1 MRLQKQKK
9 FITKDDNLLPL
20 VNIIFLLLIFFM
32 IAGVIQKQKEL
43 YDVQLASATIDEYV
57 EKEMHTLFIDNDRS
71 LILNDK
77 AVPSSNLSSELKKL
91 GEKKNL
97 IVAADSKLLTED
109 LNKILLILSK
119 NKIENITLMMNK
131 ND

>member
-1 MRLQKQKK
+1 MRLQQQKK

-77 AVPSSNLSSELKKL
+77 AVPSANLSLELKKL

>member
-1 MRLQKQKK
+1 
-9 FITKDDNLLPL
+9 
-20 VNIIFLLLIFFM
+20 M

-71 LILNDK
+71 LVLNDK

-91 GEKKNL
+91 GEEKNL
-97 IVAADSKLLTED
+97 IVAADSKLLTKD

>member
-77 AVPSSNLSSELKKL
+77 AVPSSNLSTELKKL

>member
-1 MRLQKQKK
+1 MRLQQQKK

-77 AVPSSNLSSELKKL
+77 AVPSSNLSTELKKL
-91 GEKKNL
+91 GEEKNL
-97 IVAADSKLLTED
+97 IVAADSKLLTKD

>member
-1 MRLQKQKK
+1 
-9 FITKDDNLLPL
+9 
-20 VNIIFLLLIFFM
+20 M

-77 AVPSSNLSSELKKL
+77 AVPSSNLSTELKKL

>member
-1 MRLQKQKK
+1 MRLKEQKK
-9 FITKDDNLLPL
+9 FIAKDDNLLPL

-57 EKEMHTLFIDNDRS
+57 ETEMHMLFIDDDGS
-71 LILNDK
+71 LVLNNE
-77 AVPSSNLSSELKKL
+77 AVSSSNLSSKLKKL
-91 GEKKNL
+91 GDKKNL
-97 IVAADSKLLTED
+97 IVAADGKLLAEN

-119 NKIENITLMMNK
+119 NKINNAALMMNK

>member
-1 MRLQKQKK
+1 MKLQKHKK
-9 FITKDDNLLPL
+9 FTARDDNLLPL

-57 EKEMHTLFIDNDRS
+57 EREMHTLFIDDDGS
-71 LILNDK
+71 LVLNDK
-77 AVPSSNLSSELKKL
+77 AISSSNLSSELKNL
-91 GEKKNL
+91 GNKKDL
-97 IVAADSKLLTED
+97 IIAADGKLLTES

-119 NKIENITLMMNK
+119 NKIKNITLMMNK

>member
-1 MRLQKQKK
+1 MRLQQQKK

-57 EKEMHTLFIDNDRS
+57 EKEMHTLFID
-71 LILNDK
+71 
-77 AVPSSNLSSELKKL
+77 
-91 GEKKNL
+91 
-97 IVAADSKLLTED
+97 SK
-109 LNKILLILSK
+109 
-119 NKIENITLMMNK
+119 
-131 ND
+131 

>member
-1 MRLQKQKK
+1 MRLQQQKK

-71 LILNDK
+71 LVLNDK

-91 GEKKNL
+91 GEEKNL
-97 IVAADSKLLTED
+97 IVAADSKLLTKD

>member
-1 MRLQKQKK
+1 
-9 FITKDDNLLPL
+9 
-20 VNIIFLLLIFFM
+20 
-32 IAGVIQKQKEL
+32 
-43 YDVQLASATIDEYV
+43 
-57 EKEMHTLFIDNDRS
+57 

-77 AVPSSNLSSELKKL
+77 AVPSSNLSTELKKL

>member
-1 MRLQKQKK
+1 MRLQQQKK

-77 AVPSSNLSSELKKL
+77 AVPSSNLSTELKKL

-97 IVAADSKLLTED
+97 IVDSFVKQRH
-109 LNKILLILSK
+109 KGIFYF
-119 NKIENITLMMNK
+119 
-131 ND
+131 